1 MERIKLMLTGGFL
14 AILTLYLAIFM
25 AITIMGEPELVQADA
40 PATVKETVQYAPLS
54 DAQPQRDISQ
64 QHYASLVDA
73 R

>member
-1 MERIKLMLTGGFL
+1 MERFKLMLTGGFL

-25 AITIMGEPELVQADA
+25 AVTTMGEMEPVQADA
-40 PATVKETVQYAPLS
+40 PATIEEIQYTPLS

>member
-1 MERIKLMLTGGFL
+1 MERLKLMLTGGFL
-14 AILTLYLAIFM
+14 AVLTLYLAIFM
-25 AITIMGEPELVQADA
+25 AVTTMGEMEPVQADA
-40 PATVKETVQYAPLS
+40 STTVEEIRYTPLS

>member
-1 MERIKLMLTGGFL
+1 MERMKLMLTGGFL

-25 AITIMGEPELVQADA
+25 AITTMGEIELVQADA
-40 PATVKETVQYAPLS
+40 PVTVEQTAQYAPLS
-54 DAQPQRDISQ
+54 DAQPQRDITQ

>member
-25 AITIMGEPELVQADA
+25 AITTRGEMELVQADA
-40 PATVKETVQYAPLS
+40 PVTVEVTVQYASLN

>member
-1 MERIKLMLTGGFL
+1 MERLKLMLTGGFL

-25 AITIMGEPELVQADA
+25 AVTTMGEMESVQADA
-40 PATVKETVQYAPLS
+40 PVTVEQTVQYTPLS

-64 QHYASLVDA
+64 QHYASLLDA